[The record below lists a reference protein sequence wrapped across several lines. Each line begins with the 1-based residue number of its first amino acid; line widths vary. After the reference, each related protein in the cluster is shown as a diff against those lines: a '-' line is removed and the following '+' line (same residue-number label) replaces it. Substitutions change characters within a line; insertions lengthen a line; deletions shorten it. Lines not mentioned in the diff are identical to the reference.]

1 MKKGPFVFAVTRAD
15 LAKIYGESRELR
27 ELVRQLERSR
37 DAEESLSL
45 LTRFDDANWLQ
56 WASPTMSPELQDA
69 GLASA
74 TIQ

>member
-15 LAKIYGESRELR
+15 LVKIYGESRELR
-27 ELVRQLERSR
+27 ELVGQLERSR
-37 DAEESLSL
+37 DAEESLGL
-45 LTRFDDANWLQ
+45 LTKFDDANWLQ

-69 GLASA
+69 GFASA